1 MANRYWVGGTGTW
14 NTSSTTN
21 WSDASGG
28 SSGFSVPTVA
38 DNVFFDQAG
47 TYTVTMTGALACLDI
62 TVSAGTVTFA
72 TGTSPTL
79 NIRGSMS
86 LLTGTLWSST
96 GTITFSSTSTGRTVT
111 TNGVN
116 FEPQIIFSGVGGGW
130 TLGSALTSKNFVTLS
145 AGTLDT
151 GNYNLTLST
160 GNGFLVTSGASTK
173 TLNLGSSTVTAYAL
187 FVTAGTE
194 SSLTLNSGT
203 STLSLYGTG
212 GNCSF
217 GSKTYYDVSFT
228 GTTGFPNILTFGNF
242 RNLSFVAPTSE
253 YRSIKLPGSA
263 TITGTLTVSAGAIP
277 ARRTFMRSSTVGTTV
292 TLTCNAFSG
301 DNVDFRDITI
311 TGAAAPITGSS
322 LGDCKGNSGITFTS
336 PKTVYWNLAA
346 GGLWTATAWATTSI
360 GAPADANFP
369 LAQDTCVFSGTTASL
384 ADGNTIT
391 FNTTCPYHVGT
402 LDMSA
407 RTTTSYD
414 MILSLS
420 PNTESFP
427 DFGLQVYGNLL
438 FGTGCTFTG
447 TASRLSF
454 AFYGRTTQ
462 LFTSAGVTSAA
473 GVIVNAPSTVV
484 VLQDAFTC
492 SKSATDAVSVVQG
505 TFNANNFA
513 VTLNGAAGGVRVDS
527 GTAARTIAIGSGVW
541 TISGTSPWTLTTT
554 GATITGT
561 GTLRFNSASSKTF
574 AGGGGDYSG
583 ITVANAGAGA
593 LVVTGSNTF
602 GTLSNTVQP
611 TTFSFTAGTTQ
622 TIANWSVSG
631 TAGNL
636 VTIQS
641 ATAASHTLF
650 KSTGTVSADY
660 LTISRST
667 ATSSGATWYAGAN
680 STNGGNNSGWVFTAP
695 PAGASGGNFLMLL

>member
-187 FVTAGTE
+187 TVTAGTE

-311 TGAAAPITGSS
+311 AGAAAPITGSS

>member
-14 NTSSTTN
+14 NTTSTTN

-38 DNVFFDQAG
+38 DNVFFDQAS

-145 AGTLDT
+145 AGTFDT

-160 GNGFLVTSGASTK
+160 GSGFLETSGASTK

-212 GNCSF
+212 SNCYF

-228 GTTGFPNILTFGNF
+228 GTTAFPNILTFGNF
-242 RNLSFVAPTSE
+242 RNLSFAAPVSE
-253 YRSIKLPGSA
+253 YRSIQLTGNA

-277 ARRTFMRSSTVGTTV
+277 ARRTFMRSNTVGTTV

-311 TGAAAPITGSS
+311 AGAAAPITGSS

-414 MILSLS
+414 MILSLN

-427 DFGLQVYGNLL
+427 NFGLQVYGNLL

-462 LFTSAGVTSAA
+462 LFTSAGITSAA

-492 SKSATDAVSVVQG
+492 SKSAADAVTVVQG

-527 GTAARTIAIGSGVW
+527 GTAARTIAIGSGIW

-554 GATITGT
+554 GTTITGT

-574 AGGGGDYSG
+574 AGGGGNYSG
-583 ITVANAGAGA
+583 ITVDNAGAGA
-593 LVVTGSNTF
+593 LVVTGSNAI
-602 GTLSNTVQP
+602 GTLSNSVQP

-622 TIANWSVSG
+622 TITNWSVSG
-631 TAGNL
+631 TLGNL

-641 ATAASHTLF
+641 ATAASHTLS

-680 STNGGNNSGWVFTAP
+680 STDGSNNSGWVFTAP
-695 PAGASGGNFLMLL
+695 AAGTSGGNFLMLL

>member
-1 MANRYWVGGTGTW
+1 MADRYWVGGSGTW
-14 NTSSTTN
+14 NTTSTTN
-21 WSDASGG
+21 WSDTSGG

-79 NIRGSMS
+79 NVRGSMT
-86 LLTGTLWSST
+86 LVAGTLWSST
-96 GTITFSSTSTGRTVT
+96 GTITFSSTTTGRTIT

-160 GNGFLVTSGASTK
+160 GNGFLETSGASTK
-173 TLNLGSSTVTAYAL
+173 TLNLGSSTVTAYSL
-187 FVTAGTE
+187 LVTAGTE

-212 GNCSF
+212 SNCYF

-228 GTTGFPNILTFGNF
+228 GTTAFPNILTFGNF
-242 RNLSFVAPTSE
+242 RNLSFAAPVSE
-253 YRSIKLPGSA
+253 YRSIRVAGSA
-263 TITGTLTVSAGAIP
+263 TISGTLTVSSGATP

-311 TGAAAPITGSS
+311 AGAAAPITGSS

-346 GGLWTATAWATTSI
+346 GGLWTATAWATTST
-360 GAPADANFP
+360 GTPASANFP
-369 LAQDTCVFSGTTASL
+369 LAQDTCIFSGTTASL

-414 MILSLS
+414 TILSLN

-427 DFGLQVYGNLL
+427 DFGLHVYGNLL

-454 AFYGRTTQ
+454 SFYGRTTQ
-462 LFTSAGVTSAA
+462 LFTSAGITSAA

-492 SKSATDAVSVVQG
+492 SKAATDAVSVVQG
-505 TFNANNFA
+505 TFDANGYN
-513 VTLNGAAGGVRVDS
+513 VTLNNAASGVRVDS
-527 GTAARTIAIGSGVW
+527 GTASRTIAVSSSTW

-554 GATITGT
+554 GSTITGT
-561 GTLRFNSASSKTF
+561 GIISLNSASSKTF
-574 AGGGGDYSG
+574 AGGGGNYSG
-583 ITVANAGAGA
+583 ITLRNSGAGA
-593 LVVTGSNTF
+593 LVITGSNSF
-602 GTLSNTVQP
+602 GTLSNSVQP

-622 TIANWSVSG
+622 TITNWSVSG

-641 ATAASHTLF
+641 ATAASHTLS

-660 LTISRST
+660 LSISRST
-667 ATSSGATWYAGAN
+667 ATGGAGWYAGVN
-680 STNGGNNSGWVFTAP
+680 STNGGNNLGWTFTAP
-695 PAGASGGNFLMLL
+695 PVPGASAGNFFMLM

>member
-1 MANRYWVGGTGTW
+1 MANRYWVGGAGTW
-14 NTSSTTN
+14 NTTSTTN

-86 LLTGTLWSST
+86 LLAGTLWSST

-130 TLGSALTSKNFVTLS
+130 TLDSALTSKNLVTLS

-173 TLNLGSSTVTAYAL
+173 TLNLGASTVTAYAL
-187 FVTAGTE
+187 IVTAGTE

-212 GNCSF
+212 ASCSF

-242 RNLSFVAPTSE
+242 RNLSFAAPVSE
-253 YRSIKLPGSA
+253 YRSIRVAGSA
-263 TITGTLTVSAGAIP
+263 TISGTLTVSSGATP

-311 TGAAAPITGSS
+311 AGAAAPITGSS

-346 GGLWTATAWATTSI
+346 GGLWTATAWATTST
-360 GAPADANFP
+360 GTPASANFP
-369 LAQDTCVFSGTTASL
+369 LAQDTCIFSGTTASL
-384 ADGNTIT
+384 ADGNTVT
-391 FNTTCPYHVGT
+391 FDSTCPYNVGT
-402 LDMSA
+402 LNMSA
-407 RTTTSYD
+407 RTTPSYD
-414 MILSLS
+414 VVLSMN
-420 PNTESFP
+420 PNGESFP
-427 DFGLQVYGNLL
+427 NFGVQIYGDLI
-438 FGTGCTFTG
+438 FGSGCSFTG
-447 TASRLSF
+447 TASTLSF
-454 AFYGRTTQ
+454 SFYGRTTQ

-473 GVIVNAPSTVV
+473 GVVVNAPSTVV

-492 SKSATDAVSVVQG
+492 SKSASDAVTVVQG
-505 TFNANNFA
+505 TFNANNFD

-527 GTAARTIAIGSGVW
+527 GTAARTIAIGSGIW

-554 GATITGT
+554 GTTITGT

-574 AGGGGDYSG
+574 AGGGGNYSG

-641 ATAASHTLF
+641 TTAASHTLF

>member
-1 MANRYWVGGTGTW
+1 MADRYWIGGAGTW

-86 LLTGTLWSST
+86 LLSGTLWTST
-96 GTITFSSTSTGRTVT
+96 GAITFSSTSTGRTVT
-111 TNGVN
+111 TNGVS
-116 FEPQIIFSGVGGGW
+116 FAPSIIFSGVGGGW
-130 TLGSALTSKNFVTLS
+130 TLGGAITIANFFTLS
-145 AGTLDT
+145 AGAFDT

-160 GNGFLVTSGASTK
+160 GSGFLVTSGMSSK
-173 TLNLGSSTVTAYAL
+173 TLTLGSSTVTAYAIT
-187 FVTAGTE
+187 VTAGTE
-194 SSLTLNSGT
+194 TSLTLDSGT

-212 GNCSF
+212 SNCYF

-228 GTTGFPNILTFGNF
+228 GATAFPTILTFGNF

-253 YRSIKLPGSA
+253 YRSIRLSGSA
-263 TITGTLTVSAGAIP
+263 TITGTLTVSAGAIT

-311 TGAAAPITGSS
+311 AGAAAPITGSS

-391 FNTTCPYHVGT
+391 INTTCPYNVGT

-407 RTTTSYD
+407 RTTPSYD
-414 MILSLS
+414 VVLSMS
-420 PNTESFP
+420 PNTEAFP
-427 DFGLQVYGNLL
+427 NFGVQVYGDLL

-462 LFTSAGVTSAA
+462 LFTSAGITSAA

-492 SKSATDAVSVVQG
+492 SKSATDAVTVVRG
-505 TFNANNFA
+505 TFDANNFA
-513 VTLNGAAGGVRVDS
+513 VTLNGAAGGARVDS
-527 GTAARTIAIGSGVW
+527 GTDTRTIAIGSGIW
-541 TISGTSPWTLTTT
+541 TISGTSPWTLTSS

-574 AGGGGDYSG
+574 AGGGCNYSG
-583 ITVANAGAGA
+583 ITVDNAGAGA
-593 LVVTGSNTF
+593 LVVTGSNTI
-602 GTLSNTVQP
+602 GTLSNSVQP

-622 TIANWSVSG
+622 TITNWSVSG
-631 TAGNL
+631 TLGNL

-680 STNGGNNSGWVFTAP
+680 STDGSNNSGWVFTAP
-695 PAGASGGNFLMLL
+695 SAGASDGSFLMLL

>member
-14 NTSSTTN
+14 NTTSTTN

-160 GNGFLVTSGASTK
+160 GSGFLETSGASTK

-212 GNCSF
+212 SNCYF

-228 GTTGFPNILTFGNF
+228 GTTAFPNILTFGNF
-242 RNLSFVAPTSE
+242 RNLSFAAPVSE
-253 YRSIKLPGSA
+253 YRSIQLTGNA
-263 TITGTLTVSAGAIP
+263 TISGTLTVSSGATP

-311 TGAAAPITGSS
+311 AGAAAPITGSS

-414 MILSLS
+414 MILSLN

-492 SKSATDAVSVVQG
+492 SKSATDAVTVVQG

-554 GATITGT
+554 GTTITGT

-574 AGGGGDYSG
+574 AGGGGNYSG
-583 ITVANAGAGA
+583 ITVDNAGAGA
-593 LVVTGSNTF
+593 LVVTGSNAI
-602 GTLSNTVQP
+602 GTLSNSVQP

-622 TIANWSVSG
+622 TITNWSVSG
-631 TAGNL
+631 TLGNL

-680 STNGGNNSGWVFTAP
+680 STNGGNNSGWVFTVP

>member
-14 NTSSTTN
+14 NTTSTTN

-38 DNVFFDQAG
+38 DNVFFDQAS

-145 AGTLDT
+145 AGTFDT

-160 GNGFLVTSGASTK
+160 GSGFLETSGASTK

-203 STLSLYGTG
+203 STLILYGTG
-212 GNCSF
+212 SNCYF

-242 RNLSFVAPTSE
+242 RNLSFAAPVSE
-253 YRSIKLPGSA
+253 YRSIQLTGNA

-414 MILSLS
+414 MILSLN

-427 DFGLQVYGNLL
+427 NFGLQVYGNLL

-447 TASRLSF
+447 IASRLSF

-492 SKSATDAVSVVQG
+492 SKSATDAVTVVQG

>member
-38 DNVFFDQAG
+38 DNVFFDQAS

-187 FVTAGTE
+187 TVTAGTE

>member
-14 NTSSTTN
+14 NTTSTTN

-38 DNVFFDQAG
+38 DNVFFDQAS

-145 AGTLDT
+145 AGTFDT

-160 GNGFLVTSGASTK
+160 GSGFLETSGASTK

-203 STLSLYGTG
+203 STLILYGTG
-212 GNCSF
+212 SNCYF

-242 RNLSFVAPTSE
+242 RNLSFAAPVSE
-253 YRSIKLPGSA
+253 YRSIQLTGNA
-263 TITGTLTVSAGAIP
+263 TISGTLTVSSGATP

-311 TGAAAPITGSS
+311 AGAAAPITGSS

-414 MILSLS
+414 MILSLN

-427 DFGLQVYGNLL
+427 NFGLQVYGNLL

-447 TASRLSF
+447 IASRLSF

-492 SKSATDAVSVVQG
+492 SKSATDAVTVVQG

-554 GATITGT
+554 GTTITGT

>member
-14 NTSSTTN
+14 NTTSTTN

-145 AGTLDT
+145 AGTFDT

-160 GNGFLVTSGASTK
+160 GSGFLETSGASTK

-187 FVTAGTE
+187 TVTAGTE

-203 STLSLYGTG
+203 STLILYGTG
-212 GNCSF
+212 SNCYF

-242 RNLSFVAPTSE
+242 RNLSFAAPVSE
-253 YRSIKLPGSA
+253 YRSIQLTGNA

-277 ARRTFMRSSTVGTTV
+277 ARRTFMRSNTVGTTV

-311 TGAAAPITGSS
+311 AGAAAPITGSS

-414 MILSLS
+414 TILSLN

-427 DFGLQVYGNLL
+427 NFGLQVYGNLL

-447 TASRLSF
+447 IASRLSF

>member
-21 WSDASGG
+21 WSDTSGG
-28 SSGFSVPTVA
+28 GSGFSVPTVA

-47 TYTVTMTGALACLDI
+47 TYTVTMTGALACLDM

-116 FEPQIIFSGVGGGW
+116 FEPQIIFNGVGGGW

-160 GNGFLVTSGASTK
+160 GNGFLETSGASTK
-173 TLNLGSSTVTAYAL
+173 TLTLGSSTVTAYAL
-187 FVTAGTE
+187 TVTAGTE

-212 GNCSF
+212 SNCYF

-242 RNLSFVAPTSE
+242 RNLSFAAPVSE
-253 YRSIKLPGSA
+253 YRSIRVAGSA
-263 TITGTLTVSAGAIP
+263 TISGTLTVSSGATP

-311 TGAAAPITGSS
+311 AGAAAPITGSS

-346 GGLWTATAWATTSI
+346 GGLWTATAWATTST
-360 GAPADANFP
+360 GTPASANFP
-369 LAQDTCVFSGTTASL
+369 LAQDTCIFSGTTASL
-384 ADGNTIT
+384 ADGNTVT
-391 FNTTCPYHVGT
+391 FDTTCPYNVGT
-402 LDMSA
+402 LNMSA
-407 RTTTSYD
+407 RTTPSYD
-414 MILSLS
+414 MVLSMN
-420 PNTESFP
+420 PNTDAFP
-427 DFGLQVYGNLL
+427 NFGVQVYGNLL
-438 FGTGCTFTG
+438 FGSGCTFTG

-462 LFTSAGVTSAA
+462 QFTSAGITSAA
-473 GVIVNAPSTVV
+473 GVVVNAPSTVV

-492 SKSATDAVSVVQG
+492 SKSATDAVTVAQG
-505 TFNANNFA
+505 TFDANNFA

-527 GTAARTIAIGSGVW
+527 GTDARTIAIGSGIW

-554 GATITGT
+554 GTTITGT

-574 AGGGGDYSG
+574 AGGGGNYSG

-680 STNGGNNSGWVFTAP
+680 STNGGNNSGWVFTVP

>member
-1 MANRYWVGGTGTW
+1 MADRYWIGGAGTW

-79 NIRGSMS
+79 NIRGSLS
-86 LLTGTLWSST
+86 LLSGTLWTST

-111 TNGVN
+111 TNGVS
-116 FEPQIIFSGVGGGW
+116 FAPPIIFSGVGGGW
-130 TLGSALTSKNFVTLS
+130 TLGSAITTANLFTLS
-145 AGTLDT
+145 AGTLNT

-173 TLNLGSSTVTAYAL
+173 TLTLGSSTVTAYAIT
-187 FVTAGTE
+187 VTAGTE
-194 SSLTLNSGT
+194 TSLTLDSGT

-212 GNCSF
+212 SNCYF

-228 GTTGFPNILTFGNF
+228 GTTGFPTISTFGNF
-242 RNLSFVAPTSE
+242 RNLSFAAPVSE
-253 YRSIKLPGSA
+253 YRSIRLTGSA
-263 TITGTLTVSAGAIP
+263 TITETLTVSAGAIP
-277 ARRTFMRSSTVGTTV
+277 ARRTFMRSNTVGTTV

-301 DNVDFRDITI
+301 DNIDFRDITI
-311 TGAAAPITGSS
+311 AGAAAPITGSS

-346 GGLWTATAWATTSI
+346 GGLWTATAWATT
-360 GAPADANFP
+360 PAGLPSDANFP

-391 FNTTCPYHVGT
+391 INTTCPYNVGT

-407 RTTTSYD
+407 RTTSSYD
-414 MILSLS
+414 VVLSMS
-420 PNTESFP
+420 PNTEAFP
-427 DFGLQVYGNLL
+427 NFGVQVYGDLL

-454 AFYGRTTQ
+454 SFYGRTTQ

-492 SKSATDAVSVVQG
+492 SKSATDAVSVVRG
-505 TFNANNFA
+505 TFDANNFA

-527 GTAARTIAIGSGVW
+527 GTDTRTIAIGSGIW
-541 TISGTSPWTLTTT
+541 TISGTSPWTLTSS

-574 AGGGGDYSG
+574 AGGGGNYSG
-583 ITVANAGAGA
+583 ITVDNAGAGA

-636 VTIQS
+636 VTVQS
-641 ATAASHTLF
+641 VTAASHTLF
-650 KSTGTVSADY
+650 KSTGLVSADY

-667 ATSSGATWYAGAN
+667 AISSGGTWYAGAN

-695 PAGASGGNFLMLL
+695 PAGTSDGNFLMLL

>member
-187 FVTAGTE
+187 TVTAGTE